1 MKKISASL
9 GVLLLT
15 GLFGV
20 GPARGAP
27 KPLISV
33 EGGVVAFRNARG
45 KLVKRIPLV
54 SESGGAASSD
64 SAVESRVQKQDAA
77 FLSPGRNYAAVV
89 TFPSDSRANGAERSA
104 AVRFYDGTGA
114 SLWQAEGLS
123 EVDPLRFSDDG
134 KTVLLVCRNEGR
146 ETGVR
151 AVARETQTGKV
162 LFRSE
167 TRSQIH
173 ELILS
178 PNGRYGRFHARDAAF
193 RQTQVIFG
201 VAPAREK
208 ALNLDEEIFVLPEN
222 EGVFRYFV
230 FQRDPAFSRSF
241 SYTVKE
247 IRLD

>member
-1 MKKISASL
+1 MKKGSAGL
-9 GVLLLT
+9 GMVFFAGALL
-15 GLFGV
+15 V
-20 GPARGAP
+20 GPAQGAV
-27 KPLISV
+27 KPRISV
-33 EGGVVAFRNARG
+33 EAGTVAFRNARG

-54 SESGGAASSD
+54 SESGGSASSD
-64 SAVESRVQKQDAA
+64 PAVENRVQKQDAA

-89 TFPSDSRANGAERSA
+89 TFPSVPRANGAEGLAS
-104 AVRFYDGTGA
+104 VRFYDGTGT

-167 TRSQIH
+167 PRAQIH
-173 ELILS
+173 ELTLS

-208 ALNLDEEIFVLPEN
+208 ALDLDEEIYVLPEDD
-222 EGVFRYFV
+222 GVFRYFV
-230 FQRDPAFSRSF
+230 FQRDAAFSRSF